1 MEVISRKCK
10 GQGKVIFFPCPLL
23 IIIFLLYTYVSLT
36 LDRTQFQLP
45 KSSRVTKGTGTV
57 VELVSLVAQF
67 VRVPDTAFAHPHLCK
82 VLLPVPDGTLTFLIA
97 LPPFQNHKINQY
109 IFLQLYY
116 SVFLLSHNHSHVL
129 IHFLLL
135 TCPSMLH
142 LKLNLS

>member
-1 MEVISRKCK
+1 MTSFYLEVISRKCK

-23 IIIFLLYTYVSLT
+23 IIIFLLYTY
-36 LDRTQFQLP
+36 
-45 KSSRVTKGTGTV
+45 TGTV

-67 VRVPDTAFAHPHLCK
+67 VRVPDTAFAPLHLCK

-116 SVFLLSHNHSHVL
+116 SLFLLSHNHSHVL
-129 IHFLLL
+129 IRFLLL
-135 TCPSMLH
+135 TYSSMLH
-142 LKLNLS
+142 LKLNLP

>member
-1 MEVISRKCK
+1 MQGTRKSN
-10 GQGKVIFFPCPLL
+10 FFPCPLL

-116 SVFLLSHNHSHVL
+116 SVFLLY
-129 IHFLLL
+129 I
-135 TCPSMLH
+135 LH
-142 LKLNLS
+142 DLPCQIKCNTEFCTSSTQHK

>member
-23 IIIFLLYTYVSLT
+23 IIIFLLYTYVSL
-36 LDRTQFQLP
+36 
-45 KSSRVTKGTGTV
+45 TKGTGTV

-129 IHFLLL
+129 IRFLLL
-135 TCPSMLH
+135 TYSSMLH
-142 LKLNLS
+142 LKLNLP

>member
-1 MEVISRKCK
+1 MTSFYLEVISRKCK

-23 IIIFLLYTYVSLT
+23 IIIFLLYTY
-36 LDRTQFQLP
+36 
-45 KSSRVTKGTGTV
+45 TGTV

-67 VRVPDTAFAHPHLCK
+67 VRVPYTAFAPLHLCK

-116 SVFLLSHNHSHVL
+116 SLFLLSHNHSHVL
-129 IHFLLL
+129 IRFLLL
-135 TCPSMLH
+135 TYSSMLH
-142 LKLNLS
+142 LKLNLP

>member
-1 MEVISRKCK
+1 MTSFYLEVISRKCK

-23 IIIFLLYTYVSLT
+23 IIIFLLYTY
-36 LDRTQFQLP
+36 
-45 KSSRVTKGTGTV
+45 TGTV

-67 VRVPDTAFAHPHLCK
+67 VRVPDTAFAPPHLCK

-116 SVFLLSHNHSHVL
+116 SLFLLSHNHSHVL
-129 IHFLLL
+129 IRFLLL
-135 TCPSMLH
+135 TYSSMLH
-142 LKLNLS
+142 LKLNLP

>member
-1 MEVISRKCK
+1 MTSFYLEVISRKCK

-23 IIIFLLYTYVSLT
+23 IIIFLLY
-36 LDRTQFQLP
+36 
-45 KSSRVTKGTGTV
+45 RVTKGTGTV

-67 VRVPDTAFAHPHLCK
+67 VRVPDTAFAPPHLCK

-109 IFLQLYY
+109 IFLQSYY

-129 IHFLLL
+129 IRFLLL
-135 TCPSMLH
+135 TYSSMLH
-142 LKLNLS
+142 LKLNLP

>member
-1 MEVISRKCK
+1 MTSFYLEVISRKCK

-23 IIIFLLYTYVSLT
+23 I
-36 LDRTQFQLP
+36 
-45 KSSRVTKGTGTV
+45 RVTKGTGTV

-67 VRVPDTAFAHPHLCK
+67 VRVPDTAFAPPHLCK

-116 SVFLLSHNHSHVL
+116 SLFLLSHNHSHVL
-129 IHFLLL
+129 IRFLLL
-135 TCPSMLH
+135 TYSSMLH
-142 LKLNLS
+142 LKLNLP

>member
-1 MEVISRKCK
+1 MTSFYLEVISRKCK

-23 IIIFLLYTYVSLT
+23 IIIFLLY
-36 LDRTQFQLP
+36 
-45 KSSRVTKGTGTV
+45 RVTKGTGTV

-129 IHFLLL
+129 IRFLLL
-135 TCPSMLH
+135 TYSSMLH
-142 LKLNLS
+142 LKLNLP

>member
-1 MEVISRKCK
+1 MTSFYLEVISRKCK

-23 IIIFLLYTYVSLT
+23 IIIFLLYTY
-36 LDRTQFQLP
+36 
-45 KSSRVTKGTGTV
+45 TGTV

-67 VRVPDTAFAHPHLCK
+67 VRVPDTAFAPLHLCK

-97 LPPFQNHKINQY
+97 LPPFQGHKINQY

-129 IHFLLL
+129 IRFLLL
-135 TCPSMLH
+135 TYSSMLH
-142 LKLNLS
+142 LKLNLP

>member
-1 MEVISRKCK
+1 MTSFYLEVISRKCK

-23 IIIFLLYTYVSLT
+23 IIIFLLYTY
-36 LDRTQFQLP
+36 
-45 KSSRVTKGTGTV
+45 TGTV

-67 VRVPDTAFAHPHLCK
+67 VRVPDTAFAPPHLCK

-116 SVFLLSHNHSHVL
+116 SLFLLSHNHSHVL

-142 LKLNLS
+142 LKLNLP

>member
-1 MEVISRKCK
+1 MTSFYLEVVSRKCK

-23 IIIFLLYTYVSLT
+23 IIIFLLYTY
-36 LDRTQFQLP
+36 
-45 KSSRVTKGTGTV
+45 TGTV

-67 VRVPDTAFAHPHLCK
+67 VRVPDTAFAPPHLCK

-97 LPPFQNHKINQY
+97 LPPFQNHKTNQY

-129 IHFLLL
+129 IRFLLL
-135 TCPSMLH
+135 TYSSMLH
-142 LKLNLS
+142 LKLNLP

>member
-1 MEVISRKCK
+1 MLTSFYLEVISRKCK

-23 IIIFLLYTYVSLT
+23 IIIFLLYTY
-36 LDRTQFQLP
+36 
-45 KSSRVTKGTGTV
+45 TGTV

-67 VRVPDTAFAHPHLCK
+67 VRVPDTAFAPPHLCK

-116 SVFLLSHNHSHVL
+116 SLFLLSHNHSHVL
-129 IHFLLL
+129 IRFLLL
-135 TCPSMLH
+135 TYSSMLH
-142 LKLNLS
+142 LKLNLP

>member
-23 IIIFLLYTYVSLT
+23 IIIFLLY
-36 LDRTQFQLP
+36 
-45 KSSRVTKGTGTV
+45 RVTKGTGTV

-67 VRVPDTAFAHPHLCK
+67 VRVPDTAFAPPHLCK

-116 SVFLLSHNHSHVL
+116 SLFLLSHNHSHVL
-129 IHFLLL
+129 IRFLLL
-135 TCPSMLH
+135 TYSSMLH
-142 LKLNLS
+142 LKLNLP

>member
-1 MEVISRKCK
+1 MTSFYLEVISRKCK

-23 IIIFLLYTYVSLT
+23 IIIFLLY
-36 LDRTQFQLP
+36 
-45 KSSRVTKGTGTV
+45 RVTKGTGTV

-67 VRVPDTAFAHPHLCK
+67 VRVPDTAFAPPHLCK

-116 SVFLLSHNHSHVL
+116 SLFLLSHNHSHVL
-129 IHFLLL
+129 IRFLLL
-135 TCPSMLH
+135 TYSSMLH
-142 LKLNLS
+142 LKLNLP

>member
-1 MEVISRKCK
+1 MTSFYLEVISRKCK

-23 IIIFLLYTYVSLT
+23 IIIFLLY
-36 LDRTQFQLP
+36 
-45 KSSRVTKGTGTV
+45 RVTKGTGTV

-67 VRVPDTAFAHPHLCK
+67 VRVPDTAFAPPHLCK

-129 IHFLLL
+129 IRFLLL
-135 TCPSMLH
+135 TYSSMLH
-142 LKLNLS
+142 LKLNLP

>member
-1 MEVISRKCK
+1 MQGTRKSN
-10 GQGKVIFFPCPLL
+10 FFPCPLL
-23 IIIFLLYTYVSLT
+23 IIIFLLY
-36 LDRTQFQLP
+36 
-45 KSSRVTKGTGTV
+45 RVTKGTGTV

-67 VRVPDTAFAHPHLCK
+67 VRVPDTAFAPPHLCK

-129 IHFLLL
+129 IRFLLL
-135 TCPSMLH
+135 TYSSMLH
-142 LKLNLS
+142 LKLNLP

>member
-1 MEVISRKCK
+1 MKSFYLEVISRKCK

-23 IIIFLLYTYVSLT
+23 IIIFLLYTY
-36 LDRTQFQLP
+36 
-45 KSSRVTKGTGTV
+45 TGTV

-67 VRVPDTAFAHPHLCK
+67 VRVPDTAFAPPHLCK

-116 SVFLLSHNHSHVL
+116 SLFLLSHNHSHVL
-129 IHFLLL
+129 IRFLLL
-135 TCPSMLH
+135 TYSSMLH
-142 LKLNLS
+142 LKLNLP

>member
-36 LDRTQFQLP
+36 LDR
-45 KSSRVTKGTGTV
+45 VTKGTGTV
-57 VELVSLVAQF
+57 AELVSLVAQF
-67 VRVPDTAFAHPHLCK
+67 VRVPDTAFAPPHLCK

-129 IHFLLL
+129 IRFLLL
-135 TCPSMLH
+135 TYSSMLH
-142 LKLNLS
+142 LKLNLP

>member
-23 IIIFLLYTYVSLT
+23 IIIFLLY
-36 LDRTQFQLP
+36 
-45 KSSRVTKGTGTV
+45 RVTKGTGTV

-67 VRVPDTAFAHPHLCK
+67 VRVPDTAFAPPHLCK

-142 LKLNLS
+142 LKLNLP

>member
-1 MEVISRKCK
+1 MTSFYLEVISRKCK

-23 IIIFLLYTYVSLT
+23 IIIFLLY
-36 LDRTQFQLP
+36 
-45 KSSRVTKGTGTV
+45 RVTKVTGTV

-67 VRVPDTAFAHPHLCK
+67 VRVPDTAFAPPHLCK

-97 LPPFQNHKINQY
+97 LPPFQNHKTNQY

-142 LKLNLS
+142 LKLNLP

>member
-23 IIIFLLYTYVSLT
+23 IIIFLLY
-36 LDRTQFQLP
+36 
-45 KSSRVTKGTGTV
+45 RVTKGTGTV

-67 VRVPDTAFAHPHLCK
+67 VRVPDTAFAPPHLCK

-129 IHFLLL
+129 IRFLLL
-135 TCPSMLH
+135 TYSSMLH
-142 LKLNLS
+142 LKLNLP

>member
-1 MEVISRKCK
+1 MTSFYLEVISRKCK

-23 IIIFLLYTYVSLT
+23 I
-36 LDRTQFQLP
+36 
-45 KSSRVTKGTGTV
+45 RVTKGTGTV
-57 VELVSLVAQF
+57 VELLSLVAQF
-67 VRVPDTAFAHPHLCK
+67 VRVPDTAFAPPHLCK

-116 SVFLLSHNHSHVL
+116 SLFLLSHNHSHVL

-142 LKLNLS
+142 LKLNLP

>member
-1 MEVISRKCK
+1 MLTSFYLEVISRKCK

-23 IIIFLLYTYVSLT
+23 IIIFLLY
-36 LDRTQFQLP
+36 
-45 KSSRVTKGTGTV
+45 RVTKGTGTV

-67 VRVPDTAFAHPHLCK
+67 VRVPDTAFAPPHLCK

-116 SVFLLSHNHSHVL
+116 SLFLLSHNHSHVL
-129 IHFLLL
+129 IRFLLL
-135 TCPSMLH
+135 TYSSMLH
-142 LKLNLS
+142 LKLNLP

>member
-1 MEVISRKCK
+1 MTSFYLEVISRKCK

-23 IIIFLLYTYVSLT
+23 IIIFLLYTY
-36 LDRTQFQLP
+36 
-45 KSSRVTKGTGTV
+45 TGTV

-67 VRVPDTAFAHPHLCK
+67 VRVPDTAFAPPHLCK

-116 SVFLLSHNHSHVL
+116 SLFLLSHNHRHVL
-129 IHFLLL
+129 IRFLLL
-135 TCPSMLH
+135 TYSSMLH
-142 LKLNLS
+142 LKLNLP